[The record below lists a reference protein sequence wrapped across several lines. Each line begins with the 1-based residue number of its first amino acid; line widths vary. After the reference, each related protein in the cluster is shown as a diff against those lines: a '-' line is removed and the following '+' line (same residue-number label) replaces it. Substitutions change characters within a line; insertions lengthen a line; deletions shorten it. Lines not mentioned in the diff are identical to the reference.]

1 MSYMEYHLEEKL
13 MGQRVRK
20 EWRQAEVR
28 RLAREARKTEPS
40 RMAAGREGFARQ
52 FSGLLASLVKR
63 PLDAGLS

>member
-1 MSYMEYHLEEKL
+1 MEYHLEEKL

-28 RLAREARKTEPS
+28 RLAREARKAEPS
-40 RMAAGREGFARQ
+40 RMAAVREGFARQ